1 MTRVES
7 NVQIVVAISYP
18 SPQLTALC
26 AEDSYELDLFL
37 TARTTL
43 SATTPGD
50 AETGLI
56 GRRPVRPVVNV
67 KHYGH
72 NPSQ

>member
-43 SATTPGD
+43 PATTPGN